1 MHTKNYT
8 TSFSLLTIDDDERLR
23 RSIRAYF
30 EDSGVEVFEA
40 SDGLEGLDMFD
51 THHPDIVL
59 VDLTMPVMD
68 GVDFIERLRQVAPSQ
83 PVIVVSGTGNI
94 QSAVDAVHQGVC
106 DFVTKPI
113 LNMAALEHTVRNC
126 VERARLQRENE
137 RYQSHLQTLVDERTA
152 ELLRTQKQIVERL
165 GRAAEFRDNETGMH
179 VMRMSRYA
187 RQLALKAGLG
197 VQKAD
202 LMLLAAQMHDV
213 GKIGIP
219 DRILLKEASL
229 TDEEWV
235 VMMTH
240 VEKGAQIIGDDPSEL
255 MQMARTVALTHHEK
269 WNGLGYPNGLAGE
282 QIPLVGRIVAIADV
296 LDALTSV
303 RPYKPAWPLADAL
316 DYLVAEAGQQFDPK
330 LVPMLLEIIPE
341 IQKILQKYPD

>member
-40 SDGLEGLDMFD
+40 GDGLEGLDVFY
-51 THHPDIVL
+51 TSHPDIVL

-68 GVDFIERLRQVAPSQ
+68 GHDFIERLREVAPSQ
-83 PVIVVSGTGNI
+83 PVIVVSGTGDI

-113 LNMAALEHTVRNC
+113 LNMAALEHTVRSC
-126 VERARLQRENE
+126 VERMRLQQENE
-137 RYQSHLQTLVDERTA
+137 RYSLSLEALVAARTE
-152 ELLRTQKQIVERL
+152 ELTRTRKQIVERL

-187 RQLALKAGLG
+187 RQLALKAGMG
-197 VQKAD
+197 EQTAE
-202 LMLLAAQMHDV
+202 LMLLAAQMHDI

-219 DRILLKEASL
+219 DRILLKEGSL

-235 VMMTH
+235 VMKTH
-240 VEKGAQIIGDDPSEL
+240 VEKGVQIIGDDGSEL
-255 MQMARTVALTHHEK
+255 MQMARMVALTHHEK
-269 WNGLGYPNGLAGE
+269 WNGQGYPNGLAGE

-303 RPYKPAWPLADAL
+303 RPYKPAWPLEDAL
-316 DYLVAEAGQQFDPK
+316 DYLISEAGQQFDPK
-330 LVPMLLEIIPE
+330 LVPLLQEIIPE
-341 IQKILQKYPD
+341 IQEIQRKYHD